1 MTFITPPCLNLC
13 MYSSKHKT
21 RVIRGDVSMI
31 NKYFNLRL
39 DNNDHTH
46 ARITINNNL
55 QIVYDN
61 ILKSEKDECVQ
72 NSIGA

>member
-1 MTFITPPCLNLC
+1 
-13 MYSSKHKT
+13 
-21 RVIRGDVSMI
+21 MI

-39 DNNDHTH
+39 DNNDHTQ